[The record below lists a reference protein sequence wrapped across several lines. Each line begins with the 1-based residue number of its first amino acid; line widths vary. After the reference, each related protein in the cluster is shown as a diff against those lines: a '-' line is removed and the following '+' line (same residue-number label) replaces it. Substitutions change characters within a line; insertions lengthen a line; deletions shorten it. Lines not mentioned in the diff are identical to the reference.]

1 MRFLA
6 AHLDELGPLAS
17 VTMAE
22 LHLGLRGR
30 EDSMVVA
37 RFTDKAID
45 VFSDMRAKNAPA
57 APVVDGYGAMAAN
70 ISFSDIKAIARKAN
84 FSALQLSVQQFFQ
97 AIEKGSEV
105 RSACSSSLH
114 TACCCRACT
123 LR

>member
-1 MRFLA
+1 MVRFLA

-22 LHLGLRGR
+22 LGLRGR

-45 VFSDMRAKNAPA
+45 VFTDMRTKNAPA

-70 ISFSDIKAIARKAN
+70 ISFSDIKAIAKKAN

-105 RSACSSSLH
+105 RQPPPPWPG
-114 TACCCRACT
+114 RASP
-123 LR
+123 

>member
-22 LHLGLRGR
+22 LGLRGR

-45 VFSDMRAKNAPA
+45 VFGEMRAKNAPA

-105 RSACSSSLH
+105 SFSSSPVCSPLP
-114 TACCCRACT
+114 AQLRAAPV
-123 LR
+123 L